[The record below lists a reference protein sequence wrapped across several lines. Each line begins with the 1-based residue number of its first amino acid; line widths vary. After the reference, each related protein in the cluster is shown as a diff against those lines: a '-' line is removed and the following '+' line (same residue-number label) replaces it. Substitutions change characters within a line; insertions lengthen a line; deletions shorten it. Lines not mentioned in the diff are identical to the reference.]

1 MDDYAYTERRTL
13 AVTPEMQRPEID
25 DAPIDVALEIPWDL
39 SSPMSAVAQ
48 QDIHIKSLAM
58 AKVTTFADMFAVL
71 EAMADSA
78 AEDIASVDAQE
89 EEASGVPQAHA
100 GVGNE
105 ESPPAPCGSGR
116 QLSGAERPRAASCMA
131 GSYALSMR
139 RQWRQQEAHGTLR
152 RGRSVQ
158 RVPVPPKAPP
168 SNRRRGRAV
177 VGGAPPSAAS
187 VAA

>member
-1 MDDYAYTERRTL
+1 MN
-13 AVTPEMQRPEID
+13 
-25 DAPIDVALEIPWDL
+25 
-39 SSPMSAVAQ
+39 AVAQ